1 MTIRNLEIF
10 VEVCKHM
17 NMSKT
22 AQNMMISQ
30 SSVSQAIHSLENEYG
45 IRLFE
50 RLNHSLFLTNAGK
63 QMLYLSRSLRTS
75 NSWTPA

>member
-50 RLNHSLFLTNAGK
+50 RCL
-63 QMLYLSRSLRTS
+63 LYTS
-75 NSWTPA
+75 